1 MSTFKKKSMS
11 KSIFLNLFLI
21 LFCAS
26 LFAQSK
32 SLSNFNSIK
41 TAGSVEVTLING
53 NTPRAEY
60 TIQKGKSEDL
70 YLEVENNVLLVKIKS
85 KKSSWNRSETKAKIT
100 VYYTKLSSIECVA
113 GSSLYSESEI
123 VTENMSIET
132 ASGANCNIKLQ
143 CSNVVLNSS
152 SGSKI
157 SLNGKV
163 GSAKYDAS
171 SGSKINA
178 VLLTASIADAT
189 VSSGASISLNA
200 IKKLKAD
207 ASSGGSIKYKG
218 KPENV
223 NIDSGMSGS
232 ISSF

>member
-1 MSTFKKKSMS
+1 MSMS
-11 KSIFLNLFLI
+11 KSIFLNLLLI
-21 LFCAS
+21 LFCTS
-26 LFAQSK
+26 LIAQTK
-32 SLSNFNSIK
+32 SLSNFDAIK
-41 TAGSVEVTLING
+41 TAGSVDVTLMKG
-53 NTPRAEY
+53 STPRAEY
-60 TIQKGKSEDL
+60 TIQKGKAEDL
-70 YLEVENNVLLVKIKS
+70 FLEVDNNVLVVKIKS

-100 VYYTKLSSIECVA
+100 IYYTELASIECEA

-132 ASGANCNIKLQ
+132 SSGANCNIKLQ
-143 CSNVVLNSS
+143 CSNVILNSS

-163 GSAKYDAS
+163 SSAKYDAS

-178 VLLTASIADAT
+178 VSLTASTGDAT
-189 VSSGASISLNA
+189 ASSGASISLHA

-223 NIDSGMSGS
+223 NIDSGKSGS